1 MTTNLISMNSPGAD
15 VRMPNPDARFQ
26 DTATA
31 PFASA
36 YAGGFLLFAEGYRPN
51 QYAARNTS
59 GVLADAVPGSLTSPT
74 QAQYAATPGFI
85 TFPGGIATQPMVVD
99 RSRVSLDLST
109 DTFIFATIIN
119 ASAPATA
126 GFLLGNQID
135 TTGPGFK
142 LIAQTNGN
150 VQPMVTINGQ
160 NLFGNNFGGLLDGVD
175 HRLFM
180 AFDHKSGDV
189 HVAIDGNP
197 VTVMP
202 ALYDAT
208 AGGAGTR
215 QVTDFFLGGSG
226 IGGTAAQYPAMKLA
240 ASHLLVFRDGLSVNL
255 PEIASRLNAAPRR
268 PLMNVELRLSA
279 SRRAYLAVIGQSNEN
294 GSASVPDA
302 VRARG
307 PLLADGVR
315 PNGGAKGSMWPRLAE
330 LAGQRD
336 RHLMVGNYAIGSTS
350 ILHDWCGVLRAWANG
365 MKVDKG
371 TYTLSGG
378 LVYKATA
385 VPGQATASTVQPTG
399 TAATQTGADN
409 ITWTYMAAARAQ
421 DVDGYIY
428 PHTDAYFDPNGY
440 FAAAKAGYDKARGYD
455 VKAVYIALGQQDW
468 TLGTTRAEFARGLV
482 IATTYWR
489 SLGARVLLGVT
500 NYGAA
505 GTFDQWL
512 TSNAAATPNTS
523 AATDT
528 APGVGGWW
536 DALQS
541 FASDPMVRPGD
552 NARYALGILPS
563 QASLGARAHLVPG
576 MEGDTIHANNPAV
589 KARAEALDAAVRAAG
604 WW

>member
-1 MTTNLISMNSPGAD
+1 MARTLSKDDMLSGGLIDAMTLPPAD
-15 VRMPNPDARFQ
+15 
-26 DTATA
+26 
-31 PFASA
+31 A
-36 YAGGFLLFAEGYRPN
+36 YAGGFLLFAEGYRSGQFTARDSSGQFN
-51 QYAARNTS
+51 DAA
-59 GVLADAVPGSLTSPT
+59 PGSLTSPS
-74 QAQYAATPGFI
+74 QAQYAANPGYI
-85 TFPGGIATQPMVVD
+85 TFPGGVATQPMVIP
-99 RSRVSLDLST
+99 RERVALDLST
-109 DTFIFATIIN
+109 DSFILSMVLN
-119 ASAPATA
+119 ASAPASS
-126 GFLLGNQID
+126 GFLLGNQVD

-142 LIAQTNGN
+142 LVAQTNGN
-150 VQPMVTINGQ
+150 IQPMVTVNGQ
-160 NLFGNNFGGLLDGVD
+160 NIFGNNFGGALDGVD
-175 HRLFM
+175 HRLFL
-180 AFDHKSGDV
+180 AFDHKSGDL
-189 HVAIDGNP
+189 HVAIDGNAL
-197 VTVMP
+197 TVMP

-208 AGGAGTR
+208 GGGAGTR
-215 QVTDFFLGGSG
+215 QATDFFFGGSSV
-226 IGGTAAQYPAMKLA
+226 GGTASQYPAMKLGA
-240 ASHLLVFRDGLSVNL
+240 AHLLVFKKGLPLNL
-255 PEIASRLNAAPRR
+255 PEVAARLNTAPRR
-268 PLMNVELRLSA
+268 PLTNTELRA
-279 SRRAYLAVIGQSNEN
+279 TAAFRAYLAVIGQSNEN
-294 GSASVPDA
+294 GSASVPDG

-330 LAGQRD
+330 LAAQRD

-385 VPGQATASTVQPTG
+385 VPAQATASTVQPTG

-500 NYGAA
+500 NYGSA

-541 FASDPMVRPGD
+541 FAGDAMVRAGD
-552 NARYALGILPS
+552 NARYALGVLPS
-563 QASLGARAHLVPG
+563 QASLGVRAHLVPG
-576 MEGDTIHANNPAV
+576 MEGDGIHANNPGL
-589 KARAEALDAAVRAAG
+589 KARAAALDAAVQAAG